1 MGHLKVKQETH
12 THGHLI
18 DLLGFGTEMKG
29 QTKDVSSAPDE
40 VRAND
45 LFRDFHRKKIDL

>member
-18 DLLGFGTEMKG
+18 DLLGFGTEMKRPKAKQKTFRLL
-29 QTKDVSSAPDE
+29 QT
-40 VRAND
+40 R
-45 LFRDFHRKKIDL
+45 